1 MSIYLIRKINAHVKC
16 ACDSAVRWMGW
27 ESIFWMW
34 QNSIFQMSA
43 NIDAYCIISLARE
56 YWSPRIPQF
65 AEADM
70 RTTCE
75 HCYEPWVWTH
85 SHVSCYMYLG
95 ESWWWC
101 VGAVREGRNTGS
113 VCPLW
118 WGGVVT
124 GVIRWHWPPAPSQYY
139 THPLHS
145 FLSSIV
151 TADGLTWSNE

>member
-1 MSIYLIRKINAHVKC
+1 MLCGVWDGNQFSECGKIQSPKC
-16 ACDSAVRWMGW
+16 
-27 ESIFWMW
+27 
-34 QNSIFQMSA
+34 QPTL

-101 VGAVREGRNTGS
+101 VGAVREGRNSGS
-113 VCPLW
+113 LFAPCGGAEWWLVSLGGTDHLPLA
-118 WGGVVT
+118 
-124 GVIRWHWPPAPSQYY
+124 I
-139 THPLHS
+139 LHS
-145 FLSSIV
+145 SSPQFPEQHRYRR
-151 TADGLTWSNE
+151 WSNMVQWIIFSR

>member
-16 ACDSAVRWMGW
+16 ACDSAVRWIGW

-34 QNSIFQMSA
+34 QNSISQMSA

-85 SHVSCYMYLG
+85 SYVSCYMYLG

-101 VGAVREGRNTGS
+101 GGAVREGRNTGS
-113 VCPLW
+113 LFAPCGGAEW
-118 WGGVVT
+118 WLVSLGGT
-124 GVIRWHWPPAPSQYY
+124 DHLPPRNI
-139 THPLHS
+139 TLI
-145 FLSSIV
+145 LSTVSWAASLPPMV
-151 TADGLTWSNE
+151 